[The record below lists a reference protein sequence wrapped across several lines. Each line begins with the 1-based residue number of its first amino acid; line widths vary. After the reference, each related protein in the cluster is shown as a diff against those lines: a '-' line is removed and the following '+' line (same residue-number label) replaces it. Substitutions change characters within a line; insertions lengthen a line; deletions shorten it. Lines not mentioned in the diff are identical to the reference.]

1 MTPSNR
7 NEQIL
12 KLIAEGVPLTEIAK
26 KFHISS
32 TRVGQIRD
40 GRRGGRVPVASK
52 EVPHPPSNGTHPT
65 QFENQIAYVYGRI
78 EAQLE
83 VYSSQLGVPFTIL
96 TRGISELLRGKES
109 RSVLGPTHR
118 VPRVR

>member
-1 MTPSNR
+1 MTPS
-7 NEQIL
+7 L
-12 KLIAEGVPLTEIAK
+12 
-26 KFHISS
+26 
-32 TRVGQIRD
+32 
-40 GRRGGRVPVASK
+40 K
-52 EVPHPPSNGTHPT
+52 EVSIEALRSTAVEKSRKENISWTQTPEGREIRSREMKARIKKKKEAPHPPSNGTHPA

-83 VYSSQLGVPFTIL
+83 VYSSQLGVPFPVL

-109 RSVLGPTHR
+109 RSILGPTHR

>member
-1 MTPSNR
+1 VTPS
-7 NEQIL
+7 L
-12 KLIAEGVPLTEIAK
+12 
-26 KFHISS
+26 
-32 TRVGQIRD
+32 
-40 GRRGGRVPVASK
+40 K
-52 EVPHPPSNGTHPT
+52 EVSIEVLRSTAVEKSRKEGISWTQTPEGREIRSREMKARLKKKEAPHSHSNGTKAPPA

-83 VYSSQLGVPFTIL
+83 VYSSQLGVPFPIL
-96 TRGISELLRGKES
+96 ARGISELLRGKES